1 MTLFSDTLV
10 IASYVGPT
18 TTTVDGCFERDLSQ
32 KKITNRYK
40 FSEERAGQTLKRV
53 GVASIACTVTS
64 SLHNCQANQ
73 VIRNAQMYVESLNE
87 DQLYELAQMLDE
99 KEASLSNDQ
108 IICEVSQVED
118 SEITGKVFE
127 KKI

>member
-53 GVASIACTVTS
+53 GVAS

-118 SEITGKVFE
+118 SEIKGKVFE